1 MTDINKLI
9 REGKSLDYVLEAVKA
24 EYAATAK
31 REAEKEREA
40 KAKALK
46 VEASRNALIKAM
58 NDYLVVL
65 AGDPAVLN
73 LVKPFRDEFE
83 KSLKQVEKELQKELL
98 NGIICDGCGKVKCE
112 CEEEIF
118 EEEEEDFLDQLIEEI
133 AADVFKNKV
142 PKVKSKTTNFTHKAT
157 DDEAIQ
163 KFLEK
168 ICK

>member
-1 MTDINKLI
+1 MTDVNKLI

-65 AGDPAVLN
+65 AGDPAILTF
-73 LVKPFRDEFE
+73 VKPFRDEFE
-83 KSLKQVEKELQKELL
+83 KGLSQVEKEFS
-98 NGIICDGCGKVKCE
+98 GAACAGCGKVECE
-112 CEEEIF
+112 CDEEIF